1 MQITIVQA
9 EIEQAITDFIHRQI
23 NVREGMLIQIDL
35 KATRGDAGFQAV
47 IDIVDPNTALAST
60 SIPAHKQDRVEPE
73 PAQPI
78 AVPAQEPSPA
88 ASPEGEPEPARVRTR
103 VVRAVRQA
111 PVEKSVEKSTE
122 KPLGKPVEKV
132 VEPEATYSDAEVPDV
147 SSEPE
152 GQAVVPVEANHDPYQ
167 EASQPVTEDPPAPV
181 PAKPRQ
187 SLFSNLPRP
196 VNG

>member
-47 IDIVDPNTALAST
+47 IDIVDPNTALT
-60 SIPAHKQDRVEPE
+60 PTPIPAHKQDRVEPE
-73 PAQPI
+73 PAQSI
-78 AVPAQEPSPA
+78 AVPAQEPSPVVG
-88 ASPEGEPEPARVRTR
+88 PEGEPEPARVRTR

-122 KPLGKPVEKV
+122 KPLEKSVEKV
-132 VEPEATYSDAEVPDV
+132 VEPEATHSDAEVPDV

>member
-60 SIPAHKQDRVEPE
+60 PIPTHKQDRVEPE

-111 PVEKSVEKSTE
+111 PVEKSVEK
-122 KPLGKPVEKV
+122 PVGKV
-132 VEPEATYSDAEVPDV
+132 VEPEATHSDAEVPDV

-152 GQAVVPVEANHDPYQ
+152 GQAVVPVEANLDPYQ

>member
-60 SIPAHKQDRVEPE
+60 PIPAHKQDRVEPE

-78 AVPAQEPSPA
+78 AVPAQEPSPVVG
-88 ASPEGEPEPARVRTR
+88 PEGEPEPARVRTR

-122 KPLGKPVEKV
+122 KPLEKPVEKV
-132 VEPEATYSDAEVPDV
+132 VEPETTYPDAEVPDV

-152 GQAVVPVEANHDPYQ
+152 GQAVVPVEANLNPSQ
-167 EASQPVTEDPPAPV
+167 EASEPVTEDPPAPV

>member
-60 SIPAHKQDRVEPE
+60 PIPAHKQDRVEPE

-122 KPLGKPVEKV
+122 KPLEKPVEKV
-132 VEPEATYSDAEVPDV
+132 VEPDV

-152 GQAVVPVEANHDPYQ
+152 GQAVVPVEANLDPYQ

>member
-60 SIPAHKQDRVEPE
+60 PIPAHKQDRVEPE
-73 PAQPI
+73 PAQPS
-78 AVPAQEPSPA
+78 AVLAQEPSPVA
-88 ASPEGEPEPARVRTR
+88 GPEGDTEPARVRTR

-122 KPLGKPVEKV
+122 KPLEKPVEKV

>member
-88 ASPEGEPEPARVRTR
+88 AGPEGEPEPARVRTR

-111 PVEKSVEKSTE
+111 PVEKS
-122 KPLGKPVEKV
+122 VEKV

-167 EASQPVTEDPPAPV
+167 EASQQVTEDPPAPV

>member
-60 SIPAHKQDRVEPE
+60 PIPAHKQDRVEPE
-73 PAQPI
+73 PTQPI
-78 AVPAQEPSPA
+78 AVPAQEPSPVVG
-88 ASPEGEPEPARVRTR
+88 PEGEPEPARVRTR

-122 KPLGKPVEKV
+122 KPLEKPVEKV

-152 GQAVVPVEANHDPYQ
+152 GQAVVPVEANLDPYQ
-167 EASQPVTEDPPAPV
+167 EASQPVTEDPPAAV

>member
-60 SIPAHKQDRVEPE
+60 PIPAHKQDRVEPE

-78 AVPAQEPSPA
+78 AVPAQEPSPVV
-88 ASPEGEPEPARVRTR
+88 SPEGEPEPARVRTR

-111 PVEKSVEKSTE
+111 PVEKS
-122 KPLGKPVEKV
+122 

>member
-47 IDIVDPNTALAST
+47 IDIVDPNTALTST
-60 SIPAHKQDRVEPE
+60 PILAHKQDRVEPE

-78 AVPAQEPSPA
+78 AVPAQEPSAA

-122 KPLGKPVEKV
+122 KPLEKPVEKV

>member
-60 SIPAHKQDRVEPE
+60 PIPAHKQDRVEPE

-88 ASPEGEPEPARVRTR
+88 ASPEGEPEPARVRAR

-122 KPLGKPVEKV
+122 KPLEKPVEKS

-152 GQAVVPVEANHDPYQ
+152 GQAVVPVEANLDPYQ

>member
-1 MQITIVQA
+1 
-9 EIEQAITDFIHRQI
+9 
-23 NVREGMLIQIDL
+23 MLIQIDL

-47 IDIVDPNTALAST
+47 IDIVDPNTALTST
-60 SIPAHKQDRVEPE
+60 PIHAHKQDRVEPE

-88 ASPEGEPEPARVRTR
+88 ASPEGALEPARVRTR

-111 PVEKSVEKSTE
+111 PVEKSVEKPME
-122 KPLGKPVEKV
+122 KPLGKPVEKS

-167 EASQPVTEDPPAPV
+167 EASQQVTEDPPAPV

>member
-60 SIPAHKQDRVEPE
+60 PIPAHKQDRVEPE

-78 AVPAQEPSPA
+78 AVPAQEPSPVVG
-88 ASPEGEPEPARVRTR
+88 PEGEPEPARVRTR

-122 KPLGKPVEKV
+122 KPLEKPVEKV
-132 VEPEATYSDAEVPDV
+132 VEPDV

>member
-60 SIPAHKQDRVEPE
+60 PIPAHKQDRVEPE

-78 AVPAQEPSPA
+78 AVPAQEPSPVA
-88 ASPEGEPEPARVRTR
+88 GPEGEPEPARVRAR

-122 KPLGKPVEKV
+122 KPLEKPVEKV

-152 GQAVVPVEANHDPYQ
+152 GQAVVPVEANLDPHQ

>member
-47 IDIVDPNTALAST
+47 IDIVDPNTALT
-60 SIPAHKQDRVEPE
+60 SAPILAHKQGRVEPE

-78 AVPAQEPSPA
+78 AVPAQEPSTA
-88 ASPEGEPEPARVRTR
+88 ASPEGEPEPTRVRTR

-122 KPLGKPVEKV
+122 KPLEKPVEKS
-132 VEPEATYSDAEVPDV
+132 VEPEATYSAAEVPDV

-152 GQAVVPVEANHDPYQ
+152 GQAVVPVEANLDPYQ

>member
-47 IDIVDPNTALAST
+47 IDIVDPT
-60 SIPAHKQDRVEPE
+60 HKQDRVEPE

-78 AVPAQEPSPA
+78 AVPAQEPSPVVG
-88 ASPEGEPEPARVRTR
+88 PEGEPEPARVRTR

-122 KPLGKPVEKV
+122 KPLEKPVEKV

-152 GQAVVPVEANHDPYQ
+152 GQAVVPVEANLDPYQ

>member
-60 SIPAHKQDRVEPE
+60 PIPAHKQDRVEPE

-78 AVPAQEPSPA
+78 AVPAQEPSPVA
-88 ASPEGEPEPARVRTR
+88 GPEGEPEPARVRTR

-122 KPLGKPVEKV
+122 KPLEKPVEKV
-132 VEPEATYSDAEVPDV
+132 VEPDV

-152 GQAVVPVEANHDPYQ
+152 GQAVVPVEANLDPYQ

>member
-47 IDIVDPNTALAST
+47 IDIVDPNTALTST
-60 SIPAHKQDRVEPE
+60 PIPTHKQDRVEPE
-73 PAQPI
+73 SAQPI
-78 AVPAQEPSPA
+78 AVPAQEPSPVVG
-88 ASPEGEPEPARVRTR
+88 PEGEPEPARVRTR

-122 KPLGKPVEKV
+122 KPLEKPVEKV

-152 GQAVVPVEANHDPYQ
+152 GQAVVPVEANLNPLQ
-167 EASQPVTEDPPAPV
+167 EASEQVTEDPPAPV

>member
-60 SIPAHKQDRVEPE
+60 PIPAHKQDRVEPE

-78 AVPAQEPSPA
+78 AVPAQEPSPVVG
-88 ASPEGEPEPARVRTR
+88 PEGEPEPARVRTR

-111 PVEKSVEKSTE
+111 PVEKSVENSTE
-122 KPLGKPVEKV
+122 KPLEKPVEKV
-132 VEPEATYSDAEVPDV
+132 VEPDV

-152 GQAVVPVEANHDPYQ
+152 GQAVVPVEANLDPYQ

>member
-47 IDIVDPNTALAST
+47 IDIVDPNTALT
-60 SIPAHKQDRVEPE
+60 SAPILAHKQDRVEPE

-78 AVPAQEPSPA
+78 TVPAQEPSPVV
-88 ASPEGEPEPARVRTR
+88 SPEGEPESARARTR

-111 PVEKSVEKSTE
+111 PVEKS
-122 KPLGKPVEKV
+122 

>member
-60 SIPAHKQDRVEPE
+60 PIPAHKQDRIEPE
-73 PAQPI
+73 SAQPI
-78 AVPAQEPSPA
+78 AVPAQEPSPVVG
-88 ASPEGEPEPARVRTR
+88 PEGEPEPARVRTR

-122 KPLGKPVEKV
+122 KPLEKPVQKV
-132 VEPEATYSDAEVPDV
+132 VKPEATYSDAEVPDV

-152 GQAVVPVEANHDPYQ
+152 GQTVVPVEANLDPYQ
-167 EASQPVTEDPPAPV
+167 EASQPVTEDPPIPV

>member
-60 SIPAHKQDRVEPE
+60 PIHIPAHKQDRVEQE

-78 AVPAQEPSPA
+78 AVPAQEPSPVVV
-88 ASPEGEPEPARVRTR
+88 PEGEPEPARVRTR

-111 PVEKSVEKSTE
+111 PVEKSVE
-122 KPLGKPVEKV
+122 KPVEKV

-152 GQAVVPVEANHDPYQ
+152 GQAVVPVEANLDPYQ

>member
-60 SIPAHKQDRVEPE
+60 PIPAHKQDRVEPE

-78 AVPAQEPSPA
+78 AVPAQEPPPVV
-88 ASPEGEPEPARVRTR
+88 SPEGEPEPARVRTR

-122 KPLGKPVEKV
+122 KPLEKPVEKV

-152 GQAVVPVEANHDPYQ
+152 GQAVVPVEANLDLYQ

>member
-60 SIPAHKQDRVEPE
+60 PIPAHKQDRVEPE

-78 AVPAQEPSPA
+78 AVPAQEPSPVV
-88 ASPEGEPEPARVRTR
+88 SPEGEPEPARVRTR

-122 KPLGKPVEKV
+122 KV
-132 VEPEATYSDAEVPDV
+132 VKPEATYSDAEVPDV

>member
-60 SIPAHKQDRVEPE
+60 SIPTHKQDRVEPE

-122 KPLGKPVEKV
+122 KPLEKPVEKV
-132 VEPEATYSDAEVPDV
+132 VEPEATHSDAEVPDV

-167 EASQPVTEDPPAPV
+167 EASQSVTEDPPAPV

>member
-47 IDIVDPNTALAST
+47 IDIVDPNTALTST
-60 SIPAHKQDRVEPE
+60 PIPTHKQDRVEPE
-73 PAQPI
+73 SAQPI
-78 AVPAQEPSPA
+78 AVPAQEPSPVVG
-88 ASPEGEPEPARVRTR
+88 PEGEPEPARVRTR

-122 KPLGKPVEKV
+122 KPLEKPVEKV

-152 GQAVVPVEANHDPYQ
+152 GQAVVPVEANLNPLQ
-167 EASQPVTEDPPAPV
+167 EASEQVTEDPPATV

>member
-60 SIPAHKQDRVEPE
+60 PIPAHKQDRVEPE

-122 KPLGKPVEKV
+122 KPLEKPVEKV
-132 VEPEATYSDAEVPDV
+132 VEPEATYSDAE
-147 SSEPE
+147 
-152 GQAVVPVEANHDPYQ
+152 VPVEANHDPYQ

>member
-60 SIPAHKQDRVEPE
+60 PIPAHKQDRVEPE

-78 AVPAQEPSPA
+78 TVPAQEPSPVV
-88 ASPEGEPEPARVRTR
+88 SPEGEPEPARVRTR

-122 KPLGKPVEKV
+122 KPLEKPVEKV
-132 VEPEATYSDAEVPDV
+132 VEPDV

>member
-60 SIPAHKQDRVEPE
+60 PIPAHKQDRVEPE
-73 PAQPI
+73 PAHPI
-78 AVPAQEPSPA
+78 TVPAQEPSPVVG
-88 ASPEGEPEPARVRTR
+88 PEGEPEPARVRTR

-122 KPLGKPVEKV
+122 KPLEKPVEKV
-132 VEPEATYSDAEVPDV
+132 VEPDV

>member
-60 SIPAHKQDRVEPE
+60 PIPAHKQDRVEPE

-78 AVPAQEPSPA
+78 AVPAQEPSPVVG
-88 ASPEGEPEPARVRTR
+88 PEGEPEPARVRTR
-103 VVRAVRQA
+103 AVRAVRQA
-111 PVEKSVEKSTE
+111 PVEKSVE
-122 KPLGKPVEKV
+122 
-132 VEPEATYSDAEVPDV
+132 PDV

-152 GQAVVPVEANHDPYQ
+152 GQAVVPVEANLDPYQ

>member
-47 IDIVDPNTALAST
+47 IDIVDPNTALASAP
-60 SIPAHKQDRVEPE
+60 IPAHKQDRVEPE

-78 AVPAQEPSPA
+78 AVPAQEPSPVA
-88 ASPEGEPEPARVRTR
+88 GPEGEPEPARVRTR

-111 PVEKSVEKSTE
+111 PVEKS
-122 KPLGKPVEKV
+122 

>member
-60 SIPAHKQDRVEPE
+60 PIHAHKQDRVEPE

-78 AVPAQEPSPA
+78 AVPTQEPSPVVG
-88 ASPEGEPEPARVRTR
+88 PEGEPEPARVRTR

-122 KPLGKPVEKV
+122 KPLEKPVEKV